1 MAASSVSFIP
11 VTQYLAE
18 IYHPDMDYV
27 DGVLEDRNVGEF
39 DHARVQRALL
49 FALAKHE
56 AEFGYYV
63 IQELRVRIS
72 TTRYRIPDTCL
83 LPSNRLPDRIV
94 TQPPLLCIE
103 VLSPEDRFARVRAKC
118 QDYFDLGV
126 PEVWIFDP
134 ESRIAYTL
142 RGDTTTE
149 HHAGTLH
156 QQELGLELDL
166 QEIFSI
172 LDKN

>member
-27 DGVLEDRNVGEF
+27 DGVLEDRNVGKF
-39 DHARVQRALL
+39 DHSLIQRTLL
-49 FALAKHE
+49 LALAKRE
-56 AEFGYYV
+56 NQFGYLV
-63 IQELRVRIS
+63 IQELRVQIS
-72 TTRYRIPDTCL
+72 ATRYRIPDTCL
-83 LPSNRLPDRIV
+83 LPSDQLPERIV
-94 TQPPLLCIE
+94 THPPLLCIE
-103 VLSPEDRFARVRAKC
+103 VLSPEDRFVRVRTKC

-134 ESRIAYTL
+134 ESRTVYVL
-142 RGDTTTE
+142 RGNTMTE
-149 HHAGTLH
+149 HRTGTLL

-172 LDKN
+172 LDRS